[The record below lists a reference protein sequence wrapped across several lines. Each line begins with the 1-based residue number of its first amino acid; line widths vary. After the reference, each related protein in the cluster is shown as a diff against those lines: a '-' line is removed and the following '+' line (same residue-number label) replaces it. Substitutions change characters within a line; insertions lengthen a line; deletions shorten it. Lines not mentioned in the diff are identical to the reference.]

1 MSYEYEHDENDFDQ
15 NDQSAGGLRK
25 ALEKANKALA
35 AEQAKTAELSK
46 SVNEYRLTSV
56 LAAKNVPANIQRWM
70 KRDGVEP
77 TAEAIDQ
84 WLAENGEDFGWKPG
98 STAEK
103 PEGQESAPEEAPAAE
118 AKSVLTPEDI
128 AAQQRIQ
135 QVTAAGVGQT
145 QSSDQAE
152 AAVAAVASSLG
163 PDAKYEDVIAALRA
177 QGIPVESTF
186 G

>member
-1 MSYEYEHDENDFDQ
+1 MSYEYDADDNDFDQ

-46 SVNEYRLTSV
+46 SVNEFRLTSV
-56 LAAKNVPANIQRWM
+56 LAAKQVPANIQRWM

-77 TAEAIDQ
+77 TAEAVDQ

-103 PEGQESAPEEAPAAE
+103 PEGQESAPEEAPAA
-118 AKSVLTPEDI
+118 AQSVLTPEDI

-135 QVTAAGVGQT
+135 QVSATGVGQT
-145 QSSDQAE
+145 VMSDQVD
-152 AAVAAVASSLG
+152 AAVAAVESATGPNASFN
-163 PDAKYEDVIAALRA
+163 DVVKALAA
-177 QGIPVESTF
+177 QGIDIQSHF

>member
-1 MSYEYEHDENDFDQ
+1 MSYEYGDDANDSENGPK
-15 NDQSAGGLRK
+15 ALRE

-35 AEQAKTAELSK
+35 AEQAKTAELTK
-46 SVNEYRLTSV
+46 SVNEFRLTSV

-77 TAEAIDQ
+77 SAEAIDQ

-103 PEGQESAPEEAPAAE
+103 PEGQESAPEEAPAA
-118 AKSVLTPEDI
+118 AQSVLTPEDV

-135 QVTAAGVGQT
+135 QVSSTGVGQT
-145 QSSDQAE
+145 VSSDQID
-152 AAVAAVASSLG
+152 AAVAAVESSLG
-163 PDAKYEDVIAALRA
+163 SNAGFNDVVKALAA
-177 QGIPVESTF
+177 QGIDIQSHF